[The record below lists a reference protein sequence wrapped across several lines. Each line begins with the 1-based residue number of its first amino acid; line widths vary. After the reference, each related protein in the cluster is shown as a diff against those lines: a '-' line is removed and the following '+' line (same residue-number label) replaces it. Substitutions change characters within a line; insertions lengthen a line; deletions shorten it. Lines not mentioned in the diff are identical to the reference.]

1 MERITKDI
9 VKNWLPLREPDAH
22 KGDFGRLLMI
32 AGNKGM
38 MGACVLACRAAFRSG
53 SGLVAACCDPSLFS
67 DVHAGVPE
75 ATCVARDIRDLA
87 KYDAAAIGPGLG
99 VSRENHERIVSVLQG
114 FDGPVVLDADALN
127 CLSEYGFPDQET
139 VRASLALTPHAGE
152 AAKLVNALG
161 IFGSGTVQSS
171 GIAEQRE
178 LFGMLLAKKL
188 NAVTVM
194 KGAGSL
200 VCFPDGSVYENT
212 TGNAG
217 MATGGSGDVLTG
229 MISSFAG
236 QLAAQGVPAA
246 EAARRAA
253 VCGVYLHGLAGDLA
267 ARQWGQA
274 GLMASDLAD
283 YAALARQSFDNFS
296 VTD

>member
-1 MERITKDI
+1 MERITKEL
-9 VKNWLPLREPDAH
+9 VKSWLPLREPDAH

-32 AGNKGM
+32 AGSRGM
-38 MGACVLACRAAFRSG
+38 MGACVLSCRAAFRSG
-53 SGLVAACCDPSLFS
+53 SGLVAACCDPELFS

-75 ATCVARDIRDLA
+75 ATCVSRDIRDLA

-99 VSRENHERIVSVLQG
+99 VSPEKHALVCRVLQ
-114 FDGPVVLDADALN
+114 DLEGPAVVDADGLN
-127 CLSEYGFPDQET
+127 CLAEYGVPSPGT
-139 VRASLALTPHAGE
+139 VRASLVLTPHAGE
-152 AAKLVNALG
+152 AAKLLKVSPGEISADRKRYGL
-161 IFGSGTVQSS
+161 IL
-171 GIAEQRE
+171 AE
-178 LFGMLLAKKL
+178 KL
-188 NAVTVM
+188 NAAVVM

-200 VCFPDGSVYENT
+200 VCCPDGSVYENT
-212 TGNAG
+212 TGNVG

-229 MISSFAG
+229 MIASFAG

-246 EAARRAA
+246 EAAVRAA

-267 ARQWGQA
+267 AGQWGQA

-283 YAALARQSFDNFS
+283 YAALARQSFDNFR